1 MCNEVSQCVVLLL
14 SKPTVP
20 KKVINYAQ
28 QLMVTESSFCP
39 DKLCQAS
46 FEFELVTL
54 RAWRATQSSLETIV
68 LVSSKSVLVLYLL
81 TAQIDGSSVEL
92 L

>member
-1 MCNEVSQCVVLLL
+1 
-14 SKPTVP
+14 
-20 KKVINYAQ
+20 
-28 QLMVTESSFCP
+28 MVTKSSFCP

-46 FEFELVTL
+46 FGFELVTP
-54 RAWRATQSSLETIV
+54 RAWRATQPSLETTV

-81 TAQIDGSSVEL
+81 TARIDGSSVEL

>member
-1 MCNEVSQCVVLLL
+1 MPN
-14 SKPTVP
+14 
-20 KKVINYAQ
+20 
-28 QLMVTESSFCP
+28 MVTESSFCP
-39 DKLCQAS
+39 DKLRQGS
-46 FEFELVTL
+46 FGFELVTL

-68 LVSSKSVLVLYLL
+68 LVSSKSVLALYLL